1 MVLISTKR
9 LKNHIFVKKIKNL
22 MQIFIELQII
32 RLTTTIKIMTVLYVA
47 PQNTMNVHDRES
59 GSSMQAE

>member
-1 MVLISTKR
+1 
-9 LKNHIFVKKIKNL
+9 